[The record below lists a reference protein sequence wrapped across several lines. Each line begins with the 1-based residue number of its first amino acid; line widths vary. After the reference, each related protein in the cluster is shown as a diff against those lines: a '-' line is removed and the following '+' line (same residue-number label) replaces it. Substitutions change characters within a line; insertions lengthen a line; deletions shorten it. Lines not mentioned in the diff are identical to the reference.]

1 MSIREYYFK
10 YIAGHIPAGIH
21 GTFHRMS
28 IARSNIRRAALR
40 NAILAYY
47 DAVPP
52 QDLTMEQEE
61 VLSYLRSNRFSLVP
75 YDWCSKYMTM
85 PVRVYKDRSKKL
97 NYAVLDDKKIY
108 FRRYTDQ
115 GIVRRAVRE
124 LSCEQDPRSPHRYVT
139 DENRILGTIPAE
151 KRRRGHFVCPGDT
164 VADVGA
170 ADGIFSLSIADTASH
185 IYLFECDPDW
195 IPALEETFRDYNS
208 KVTLVQKFVS
218 DEEDENSV
226 TLDGF
231 FKGKRDISFLK
242 ADIEGAEPKMLRGAQ
257 ELLREKRIHRA
268 SVCVYHDMSHPTD
281 FERKFQEAGYSVR
294 FTDGLMLNRSK
305 PFMLKGVLLADRKD
319 IADAP

>member
-10 YIAGHIPAGIH
+10 HIAGHIPVGIH
-21 GTFHRMS
+21 GALHRMS

-47 DAVPP
+47 DAVPQ
-52 QDLTMEQEE
+52 QDRTKEQDE
-61 VLSYLRSNRFSLVP
+61 VLSYLRSNSFSLVP
-75 YDWCSKYMTM
+75 YGWCREYMNM

-97 NYAVLDDKKIY
+97 NYAVIDDKKIY

-139 DENRILGTIPAE
+139 DENRILGTLPAE
-151 KRRRGHFVCPGDT
+151 EGRYGHFVRPGDI

-195 IPALEETFRDYNS
+195 IPALEETFRDYS
-208 KVTLVQKFVS
+208 GKVTLVQKFVS
-218 DEEDENSV
+218 DAEDDNSI

-231 FKGKRDISFLK
+231 FKGKGDISFLK
-242 ADIEGAEPKMLRGAQ
+242 ADIESAEPKMLRGAR
-257 ELLREKRIHRA
+257 ELLKTGRIQKA
-268 SVCVYHDMSHPTD
+268 SVCVYHDMSHPAE
-281 FERKFQEAGYSVR
+281 FEQIFKDCGYRTR
-294 FTDGLMLNRSK
+294 FTDGLMLNRNK
-305 PFMLKGVLLADRKD
+305 PFMLKGVLLADLKD
-319 IADAP
+319 TAGAP